1 MVSAGP
7 RRTQRFKSPGHA
19 QPFLAAHSIIYGSL
33 PAMLLVK
40 MASASVL
47 SRRLIRFQEPGLSP
61 VMGFSG
67 TGPLDILPPH
77 FRRPGCL
84 PRWQAARVSRPG
96 LGPYASALLSR
107 KVHRQRQPS
116 PLPWRGRKHLQN
128 VPELDGVP
136 VHLAIHVFAVKV
148 MRLDDRA
155 LRYMISRPSQPSWV
169 ECRIACV
176 RPSLQSPLMCVGNR
190 P

>member
-1 MVSAGP
+1 M
-7 RRTQRFKSPGHA
+7 QRFKSPGHA
-19 QPFLAAHSIIYGSL
+19 QPCLSAHSIIYRSL

-61 VMGFSG
+61 VTGFSG

-77 FRRPGCL
+77 FRRPGRS
-84 PRWQAARVSRPG
+84 PRWQAAGVSRPG
-96 LGPYASALLSR
+96 LGLDAFASLSR
-107 KVHRQRQPS
+107 RVHRQRQPS
-116 PLPWRGRKHLQN
+116 RLPWRGRTHLQN
-128 VPELDGVP
+128 LPELDGVP

-155 LRYMISRPSQPSWV
+155 LRYMISRPSQPSCV
-169 ECRIACV
+169 ESQIACV
-176 RPSLQSPLMCVGNR
+176 RPSLQSLLMCVGNR